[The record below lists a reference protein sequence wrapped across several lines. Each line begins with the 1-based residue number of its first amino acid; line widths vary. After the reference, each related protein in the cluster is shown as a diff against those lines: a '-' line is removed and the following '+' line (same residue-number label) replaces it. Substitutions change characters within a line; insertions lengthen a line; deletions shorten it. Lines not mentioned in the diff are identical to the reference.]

1 MDVRAL
7 AETLVEPPVTARVR
21 DLLARLESRVTP
33 AQREELLRWDDAVP
47 HAADTVNAVRN
58 DVDDVERLR
67 ARAARF
73 AVAAGKRSA
82 QALEARIG
90 DVPFVISQAS
100 AKPAVASAIV
110 WTLVGLHDED
120 LASHLV
126 QILRERA
133 GLTRLTARVRGDDL
147 GEAAAKLPSLVAWF
161 ADRQVADACAWIEAI
176 PVPFGPDDAATLD
189 TQLSAIDQARQTAP
203 RLTPAL
209 FAAFARRA
217 ATFFVELSTR
227 NLDPLGFPLSRDVEL
242 ETEPSRQ
249 RRVEIAAWAW
259 RAGHV
264 VAPRGTLAVLGIPI
278 QAPWPWRL
286 ELIAAEP
293 GHGASGCL
301 ALLLRI
307 VGQGPPPSRSRAP
320 ALLFVPDEPDAE
332 RGGRFERWLAI
343 AYTQA
348 TAEWRPWM

>member
-7 AETLVEPPVTARVR
+7 TETLVEPAITARVR
-21 DLLARLESRVTP
+21 DLLARLDSRVTP

-47 HAADTVNAVRN
+47 HATDTVNAVRN

-82 QALEARIG
+82 QALETRIR
-90 DVPFVISQAS
+90 DVPFVMSQAS

-110 WTLVGLHDED
+110 WTLVGSHDED
-120 LASHLV
+120 LASHLI
-126 QILRERA
+126 QIIRERA
-133 GLTRLTARVRGDDL
+133 GLTRLTARVRGEDL

-161 ADRQVADACAWIEAI
+161 ADRQVTDACAWIEAI
-176 PVPFGPDDAATLD
+176 PVPFGPDDAASLD
-189 TQLSAIDQARQTAP
+189 RQLHAIEQARQITPRVTA
-203 RLTPAL
+203 AL
-209 FAAFARRA
+209 FAGFARRA
-217 ATFFVELSTR
+217 AAFFIELSTR
-227 NLDPLGFPLSRDVEL
+227 NLDSLGFALSREVEL
-242 ETEPSRQ
+242 ETEPSLQ

-264 VAPRGTLAVLGIPI
+264 IAPRGTFVVLGIPI

-307 VGQGPPPSRSRAP
+307 VGEGPPPSTSRAP
-320 ALLFVPDEPDAE
+320 ALLLVPDEPDAD
-332 RGGRFERWLAI
+332 RGARFERWLAI
-343 AYTQA
+343 AYTHA
-348 TAEWRPWM
+348 TAEWRRWM

>member
-1 MDVRAL
+1 MDVKSLTQA
-7 AETLVEPPVTARVR
+7 LVEPAITARVR
-21 DLLARLESRVTP
+21 DLLARLDSRATP

-58 DVDDVERLR
+58 DVDDAERLR
-67 ARAARF
+67 ARVARF
-73 AVAAGKRSA
+73 AVAAGKRPS
-82 QALEARIG
+82 QALESRIA
-90 DVPFVISQAS
+90 DVPFVISQAL

-110 WTLVGLHDED
+110 WTLVGSHDED
-120 LASHLV
+120 FASHLI

-133 GLTRLTARVRGDDL
+133 GLTRLTARVRGEDL
-147 GEAAAKLPSLVAWF
+147 ADAGAKLPSLVAWF
-161 ADRQVADACAWIEAI
+161 ADRQVADACAWLEAV
-176 PVPFGPDDAATLD
+176 PVAFGPEDAATLER
-189 TQLSAIDQARQTAP
+189 QLSAIGEARQTTP
-203 RLTPAL
+203 RLPPAL

-217 ATFFVELSTR
+217 AAFFVELSAR

-242 ETEPSRQ
+242 ETEPSLK

-278 QAPWPWRL
+278 HAPWPWRL
-286 ELIAAEP
+286 ELIAVEP

-307 VGQGPPPSRSRAP
+307 VGEGPPTSTSRAP
-320 ALLFVPDEPDAE
+320 ALLFVPD
-332 RGGRFERWLAI
+332 
-343 AYTQA
+343 
-348 TAEWRPWM
+348 